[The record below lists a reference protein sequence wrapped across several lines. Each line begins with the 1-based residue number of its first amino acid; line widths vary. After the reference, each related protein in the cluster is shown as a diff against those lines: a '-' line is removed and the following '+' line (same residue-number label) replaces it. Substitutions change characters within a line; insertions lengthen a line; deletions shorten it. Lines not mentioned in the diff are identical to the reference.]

1 MQALKGLQKRKKGER
16 RMVGGGSN
24 KAFDRINKSYL
35 ETYFG
40 WVSHVH
46 VGR

>member
-1 MQALKGLQKRKKGER
+1 VTSEMVEIQQRRR